1 MQHLS
6 VLMVMFLIV
15 GCQTT
20 QSAETE
26 TKPEVVKE
34 VNALPVEKE
43 VPTPEQPKDEN
54 FNPFAHTEIPPHMM
68 VTSSKPVICG
78 RIDIML
84 TRMQEKFGE
93 VPIFMGKLGV
103 ETPRKGEK
111 QVVSTMTYNPVSG
124 SYTFLEQ
131 MPNEERLMCILSSG
145 HGKINKAV
153 LGTSL

>member
-1 MQHLS
+1 M
-6 VLMVMFLIV
+6 LMAMFLIV

-34 VNALPVEKE
+34 VKVLPKEKE
-43 VPTPEQPKDEN
+43 GPTPKQELTE
-54 FNPFAHTEIPPHMM
+54 NPFQSVDIPPNQV
-68 VTSSKPVICG
+68 VTSTKPVICG

>member
-1 MQHLS
+1 MA
-6 VLMVMFLIV
+6 MFLIV

-34 VNALPVEKE
+34 AQVLPKQ
-43 VPTPEQPKDEN
+43 EQTQ
-54 FNPFAHTEIPPHMM
+54 NPFQNNEIPPNQV
-68 VTSSKPVICG
+68 VTSTKPIICG

-84 TRMQEKFGE
+84 GRIKERFGE
-93 VPIFMGKLGV
+93 VPIFLGKV
-103 ETPRKGEK
+103 AIQNPGEGQK
-111 QVVSTMTYNPVSG
+111 QIMAMMVFNSNTG

-145 HGKINKAV
+145 HGKLNSST
-153 LGTSL
+153 LGTAL